1 MALLSQTFKCAPYF
15 CGEVYGTQPKEEA
28 GVVDSNNQQ
37 VQEGDD
43 DAVGS
48 DNQAQEEGDAM
59 EPIGPSPIEYI
70 ELAKEFLSEK

>member
-15 CGEVYGTQPKEEA
+15 GGEVYGTQPKEEV

-37 VQEGDD
+37 VQEGD

-59 EPIGPSPIEYI
+59 EPTGPSPIECI